1 MLGRTW
7 GSLTTEERKELIG
20 GMHITIMED
29 QKTIYF
35 YNMEKNRCILGTTCF
50 TKGQRY
56 LEYYIPKNAKVQ
68 LID

>member
-1 MLGRTW
+1 MIGRTW
-7 GSLTTEERKELIG
+7 GSLTKEERKEILG
-20 GMHITIMED
+20 GMRMTPLKD

-35 YNMEKNRCILGTTCF
+35 YNMEKNRCILGTTCL

-56 LEYYIPKNAKVQ
+56 LEYYIPKDAKIR